1 MFTTRGR
8 RAAATFAALALAG
21 ALVVP
26 AVAGVLSQTDY
37 RFSFPFGIRTN
48 NTGASLFVRQD
59 GSGSIAT
66 FRDGATDEFTID
78 QSEVTSLNPLTLN
91 SHLKFGTA
99 APAAV
104 VTGTAVAPAAVLQPI
119 TMATAGTVP
128 ITVPS
133 AGRVV
138 CMWNTGTQGVTVAD
152 NSTQQLAGAMT
163 LGQYD
168 VLCGIS
174 DGTRFIE
181 ITRSN
186 N

>member
-1 MFTTRGR
+1 MFMNMNR
-8 RAAATFAALALAG
+8 RRIAAILGAFIVAAVLA
-21 ALVVP
+21 VP
-26 AVAGVLSQTDY
+26 IIEAQTDY
-37 RFSFPFGIRTN
+37 RWPGFLGVRANS
-48 NTGASLFVRQD
+48 TGAGMAVRQD